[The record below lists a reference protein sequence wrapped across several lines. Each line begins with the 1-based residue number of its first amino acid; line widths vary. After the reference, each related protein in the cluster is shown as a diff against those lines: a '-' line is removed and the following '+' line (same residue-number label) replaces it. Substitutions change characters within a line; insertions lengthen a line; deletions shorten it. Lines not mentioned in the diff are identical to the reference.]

1 MGLTARYIGTY
12 VSAESAANYIDAAGI
27 ASAAKDIITELEEF
41 NNLASDVRKA
51 GGDLTVDTLSVDG
64 KDFSPQ
70 VENLATAIEQQ
81 CVSMSDQLEQII
93 SAAETAYNNKQ
104 DALNAD
110 ARARDAAEAAR
121 RIAAMNSR
129 SN

>member
-12 VSAESAANYIDAAGI
+12 VSAESASNYIDANGI
-27 ASAAKDIITELEEF
+27 ISAAGDIITELEEF
-41 NNLASDVRKA
+41 NNLATDVRNA
-51 GGDLTVDTLSVDG
+51 GSDLNVDTLSIDG
-64 KDFSPQ
+64 TDFSPK
-70 VENLATAIEQQ
+70 VEELATAIGQQ
-81 CVSMSDQLEQII
+81 YNSMVGQLEQII
-93 SAAETAYNNKQ
+93 TAAETAYNNKQ

-121 RIAAMNSR
+121 IAAMKSR

>member
-12 VSAESAANYIDAAGI
+12 VSAESASNYIDASGI
-27 ASAAKDIITELEEF
+27 ISAAGDIITELEEF
-41 NNLASDVRKA
+41 NNLASDVRNA
-51 GGDLTVDTLSVDG
+51 GGDLTVETLSIDG

-70 VENLATAIEQQ
+70 VEDLATAIEQQ
-81 CVSMSDQLEQII
+81 CESMGEQLKQII

-104 DALNAD
+104 AALNAD

-121 RIAAMNSR
+121 IAAMNSR

>member
-12 VSAESAANYIDAAGI
+12 VSAESASNYIDASGI
-27 ASAAKDIITELEEF
+27 ISAAGDIITELEEF
-41 NNLASDVRKA
+41 NNLASDVRNA
-51 GGDLTVDTLSVDG
+51 GGDLTVDTLSIDG

-110 ARARDAAEAAR
+110 ARRRDAAEAA